1 MANPNKFTS
10 KEVLNKV
17 LLDSSGNAVTANSV
31 TTQEA
36 MNSVLDTTNN
46 RLNMSLAGG
55 TISGDVTISG
65 DLTVAGSG
73 SAVYDE
79 IIQGSLHIQSASA
92 HSSPLTANTLGDD
105 LVIENSVH
113 AGLSILTPVDQVA
126 SIFFGDV
133 VDTARAGFQYYH
145 DDSDERLL
153 FNVAG
158 GEKMRLTAA
167 GMLKIVQGTGFD
179 ADSNT
184 TDNIYLNSLGASS
197 GNGNYGASIGFSRVS
212 GGDNKKAAIAVVQ
225 DGGDADQTGLSFWT
239 SNETSTS
246 GNATEKLRIEA
257 GGDILIK
264 TADAKIKADST
275 NTLNIQAHNLKILGS
290 GGEERFHFQ
299 SEGNSN
305 PSEFSMKGDTE
316 NTMIKLN
323 TNGDSFIHG
332 KSNSAVGFNITA
344 FSTNEGKIPR
354 LRLRHSNSNTVG
366 TDTAVDS
373 GDDLG
378 EIAFQ
383 G

>member
-1 MANPNKFTS
+1 
-10 KEVLNKV
+10 
-17 LLDSSGNAVTANSV
+17 
-31 TTQEA
+31 
-36 MNSVLDTTNN
+36 
-46 RLNMSLAGG
+46 
-55 TISGDVTISG
+55 
-65 DLTVAGSG
+65 
-73 SAVYDE
+73 
-79 IIQGSLHIQSASA
+79 
-92 HSSPLTANTLGDD
+92 
-105 LVIENSVH
+105 
-113 AGLSILTPVDQVA
+113 
-126 SIFFGDV
+126 
-133 VDTARAGFQYYH
+133 
-145 DDSDERLL
+145 
-153 FNVAG
+153 
-158 GEKMRLTAA
+158 LTAA

-275 NTLNIQAHNLKILGS
+275 NTLNIQAHHLKILGS

-305 PSEFSMKGDTE
+305 PSEFSMKGDDP
-316 NTMIKLN
+316 NITMIKLN

-332 KSNSAVGFNITA
+332 KSNSAVNLTITSFA
-344 FSTNEGKIPR
+344 ANDGKIPR
-354 LRLRHSNSNTVG
+354 LQLRHSRSNT
-366 TDTAVDS
+366 
-373 GDDLG
+373 
-378 EIAFQ
+378 
-383 G
+383 